1 MIIHTIWLGPQS
13 TPADRSAMA
22 IERSV
27 KGHDFRYHRADDH
40 LWESWQDKY
49 QQVSHNRHMASDL
62 LRHSVLRRWPGLYLD
77 LDARL
82 RVPADDLVEHWHTY
96 TALALAPLPVI
107 GTDVLYAPSSF
118 GKWHRFDEYILQ
130 KHLGPKIS
138 YLAFAHDM
146 LAAVYRADPTAIR
159 VERDARQYPCHPRDV
174 TVGSKVLR
182 CDAKAPGLGDHVASA
197 LSAVGITKER
207 VSKALGRPCG
217 CKQRQQKMNDWGRK
231 WLGIGGPG

>member
-1 MIIHTIWLGPQS
+1 
-13 TPADRSAMA
+13 
-22 IERSV
+22 
-27 KGHDFRYHRADDH
+27 
-40 LWESWQDKY
+40 
-49 QQVSHNRHMASDL
+49 MASDL

-130 KHLGPKIS
+130 KHLGPKVS

-217 CKQRQQKMNDWGRK
+217 CKQRQQKMNGWGRK